1 MKAVALLMALG
12 LLSACATPTP
22 YQPFRAYGAGRIH
35 GGYFEER
42 LGPNRF
48 LIRFHGNSMTPRGRV
63 EQALLYRAAELSL
76 LNGFDH
82 FVLTDPSTTKN
93 VRIVAEK
100 DPRPGQSVVYGNGQP
115 QWRYYQRGLG
125 WRDGPIPSDP
135 ITIRRLEAFEATA
148 EIKLENA
155 PVDAGALD
163 AREVITKLGPA
174 VHGKPR

>member
-1 MKAVALLMALG
+1 MKAACLVIALA

-22 YQPFRAYGAGRIH
+22 YQPFRAYRAGGVH
-35 GGYFEER
+35 GGYLEER

-48 LIRFHGNSMTPRGRV
+48 VLLFHGNSMTSRRQV

-82 FVLTDPSTTKN
+82 FVIADPRMTEN

-100 DPRPGQSVVYGNGQP
+100 DPRPGQAVATGNGDP

-135 ITIRRLEAFEATA
+135 VTIRRVTAFEATA
-148 EIKLENA
+148 EIRLENA
-155 PVDAGALD
+155 PVEAGALD
-163 AREVITKLGPA
+163 ARELIAKLGPA
-174 VHGKPR
+174 VHGQPR